1 MGGLTMTKLTATL
14 MLLVG
19 VAGLAVAGG
28 PIATP
33 EIDPATGVGAFALLV
48 GAILVIR
55 ARKKDH

>member
-1 MGGLTMTKLTATL
+1 MTKLTATL